1 MTDDKVN
8 DRMFMY
14 NNPLTNYLYN
24 PMHHLMKMPLT
35 KETFA
40 SYLFYSID
48 WKSIIG
54 KIFNIESIIIVTFL
68 TLIKLVLSNIHIINH
83 HFTKDKKS
91 QINLSFVINNVNM
104 NSINKDVIFQK
115 YSAIVNYIKIK
126 NIERIKFATD
136 INGNLTLLDDNCEIK
151 IGDYLL
157 IDSEIKNCSSGANIN
172 ISYKL
177 LLYSYKYK
185 IHTLHNFINK
195 CMKILYGKEYDKKND
210 IQYYFK
216 FNNISQM
223 NNNVIY
229 DEYNFA
235 TNKDFKNIFFEEKDK
250 IINKL
255 DLFINNS
262 NWYKNKGLPHTLG
275 IILYGPPGTGK
286 TSCIKAIAKYC
297 SRNIIDVPLS
307 KIKTC
312 NELRL
317 IFNDKKLNNKDI
329 PLNKRIY
336 IFEDID
342 CMLNIVGNRND
353 IDNDN
358 KNKNLFNVMNNM
370 APEDL
375 KNLNK
380 LIEKNNEPDY
390 SLDTLLNLIDGIV
403 EPEGRI
409 IIMTTNRYEMLD
421 KALIRPGRFDCHIL
435 LDNCSTIIIIQI
447 IEHFYNTKI
456 KDERYIKL
464 LTNLTKYE
472 DKYVWS
478 PAKIIQI
485 CNLYKDEKKYL
496 DKIINY
502 MIENF
507 IIEKELLNYFNSK
520 S

>member
-1 MTDDKVN
+1 MIDDKVN
-8 DRMFMY
+8 DRTFMY
-14 NNPLTNYLYN
+14 NNPITNYLYN
-24 PMHHLMKMPLT
+24 PMYNYKKMPIT
-35 KETFA
+35 KETFF

-48 WKSIIG
+48 WKLIIG
-54 KIFNIESIIIVTFL
+54 RIFNIESLIIVTFL
-68 TLIKLVLSNIHIINH
+68 TIIKLVLSKIHIINH
-83 HFTKDKKS
+83 YFTKDKKS
-91 QINLSFVINNVNM
+91 QINLSFVINNINM
-104 NSINKDVIFQK
+104 NSINKDIIFQK

-136 INGNLTLLDDNCEIK
+136 TYGNFTLLDDNSEIK
-151 IGDYLL
+151 IGDYLF
-157 IDSEIKNCSSGANIN
+157 IDSEIKNSSCGANIN

-185 IHTLHNFINK
+185 IHTIHKFINK
-195 CMKILYGKEYDKKND
+195 CMKILYGKEYKIKNN

-223 NNNVIY
+223 NNCVLY

-255 DLFINNS
+255 DLFMNNS
-262 NWYKNKGLPHTLG
+262 NWYKSKGLPHTLG

-317 IFNDKKLNNKDI
+317 IFNDKKLNNKEI

-353 IDNDN
+353 NQN
-358 KNKNLFNVMNNM
+358 ENKNLINIINNI
-370 APEDL
+370 APEDI

-380 LIEKNNEPDY
+380 LIEKNNEPEY

-409 IIMTTNRYEMLD
+409 IIMTTNRYELLD

-435 LDNCSTIIIIQI
+435 LDNCSTKIIIEI

-456 KDERYIKL
+456 NDDRYIKL
-464 LTNLTKYE
+464 LTNLTKYN
-472 DKYVWS
+472 DKNVWS

-485 CNLYKDEKKYL
+485 CNLYKDESKYL
-496 DKIINY
+496 ENIINY

-507 IIEKELLNYFNSK
+507 MTEKDLLNYFTK
-520 S
+520 